1 MDNSQE
7 QPDSHEHLR
16 HGATDQ
22 RRGAIGVIVRA
33 DGRLLVIERSQTV
46 RAPGRYC
53 FPGGGIEAGESEE
66 QAVERELIEELNI
79 RVKPIRRL
87 WESETRSGV
96 LLHWWLVQPINE
108 DLPAPN
114 PDEVARC
121 FWMLPA
127 EITKEPKTLQ
137 SNREFL
143 AAFAEGQFSLDP

>member
-1 MDNSQE
+1 MNNHQE
-7 QPDSHEHLR
+7 QSSSHEHLR
-16 HGATDQ
+16 QHASQQ
-22 RRGAIGVIVRA
+22 RRGAIGVIVRG

-53 FPGGGIEAGESEE
+53 FPGGGIEDGETEE
-66 QAVERELIEELNI
+66 QAVERELLEELNI
-79 RVKPIRRL
+79 RVSPIRRL

-96 LLHWWLVQPINE
+96 LLHWWLVHPIGE
-108 DLPAPN
+108 LLPTPN

-127 EITKEPKTLQ
+127 EITKQRATLQ

-143 AAFAEGQFSLDP
+143 AALIEGEFTLNL